1 MSRRVY
7 DNTRRAE
14 QARLTRRRILDAA
27 RELLVARGPAAVT
40 MRVVAERADVSV
52 ETVRKVFGTKAA
64 LIKDVYDVTLAG
76 DDEPIP
82 MIDRPEI
89 RAVFA
94 ATRPE
99 DKVARYASAA
109 RRIGERVG
117 PLLATLLAGAR
128 GGDPDL
134 IQFRET
140 INRERMAGAGGI
152 VRHLAATGGLR
163 AGLDPGR
170 AGDVVWT
177 LISPEVFDLLVGDRG
192 WSPDEYERWLARA
205 LTDALVTP

>member
-1 MSRRVY
+1 MTRRVY

-27 RELLVARGPAAVT
+27 RELLVERGPAAVT
-40 MRVVAERADVSV
+40 MRDVATGAGVSV
-52 ETVRKVFGTKAA
+52 ETVYKTFRTKAA

-82 MIDRPEI
+82 MINRPEI

-94 ATRPE
+94 AATPR
-99 DKVARYASAA
+99 DKVARYAFAA
-109 RRIGERVG
+109 RRVGERVG
-117 PLLATLLAGAR
+117 PLLAKLLAGAR

-134 IQFRET
+134 LRFRET
-140 INRERMAGAGGI
+140 INQERMAGAGGI

-163 AGLDPGR
+163 ADVDPDR
-170 AGDVVWT
+170 ACDILWT
-177 LISPEVFDLLVGDRG
+177 LISPEVYELLVADRG
-192 WSPDEYERWLARA
+192 WSPEEYEQWLARS
-205 LTDALVTP
+205 LTDALLAR